1 MITILLAIVGTMFVS
16 AWGFTIAQWRR
27 ASEGY
32 EDEQGFH
39 FGPDPR
45 RDSEGRIR
53 RTIPVKADFSDS
65 LVAVRRD

>member
-32 EDEQGFH
+32 EDQQGFH

-45 RDSEGRIR
+45 RDRDGRILQA
-53 RTIPVKADFSDS
+53 IPVKVDFSDS
-65 LVAVRRD
+65 LVAARRD